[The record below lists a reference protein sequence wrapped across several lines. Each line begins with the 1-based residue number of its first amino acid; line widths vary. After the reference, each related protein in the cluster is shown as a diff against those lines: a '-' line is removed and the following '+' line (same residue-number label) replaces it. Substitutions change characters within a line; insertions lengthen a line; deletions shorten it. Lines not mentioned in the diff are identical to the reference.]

1 MARRRYQDEGGTIGF
16 GGLFG
21 TAFGHVGT
29 SIYFVLG
36 AIGLYALGVTPLL
49 ILIVGV
55 AFVATAWSYA
65 EGSAAMP
72 ESSGVTSFT
81 RRAFGPLAGFAAAWA
96 LLLDSIVLVAIV
108 CSFIPS
114 YLSVL
119 WPQLQDWPYDLLT
132 SLAVLVVI
140 VALNLLG
147 AHESVRLNGLMAFLG
162 VATLV
167 LLVIVG
173 FLVAVKPGLLW
184 SQVAFGTAPTWRSL
198 LYAVPLA
205 VAAFIGLDAVSSRA
219 ESALRPARD
228 VPRAIN
234 LVLPL
239 IVALAVGLSMVAL
252 SALPVG
258 ANVVPVDASTGLT
271 RPVPVVPGDEPGVF
285 VLADDPSTQVL
296 VPVEQSGPGY
306 VIPAQEPTGAV
317 TDSPDGPV
325 TRLYGTLLGSAYL
338 QDPVMGLV
346 ASLPES
352 MSGLEDILRVWLA
365 VLIAV
370 SLLLAANAVVGG
382 SARVAFSLARHHQV
396 PAALGR
402 VHATRMTPYVGIVLF
417 GVAVVILLAPN
428 DPLLLLGLFGFGA
441 ALAFTAANASVVA
454 LRYKE
459 PAISRPFA
467 IPFSVRYRGVPLP
480 VPAVVGAVA
489 MAAVWVLMVATHTA
503 GAVVGFAWLG
513 AGLVLYATYRRS
525 AGYALLTQPREAAV
539 PAAAL
544 SDVDYDRILVPV
556 VGTRLSDE
564 MMVLGCQ
571 LAAEKDAVIDVLYVL
586 EVPMNLPLDASLP
599 EGRARGKHV
608 LDTAMAVAREFGVEA
623 WPHLVSA
630 RSPGRAIVETA
641 REWDADVIIMGAV
654 RRYRPDGKLVGD
666 TVAHVMRQARAE
678 VLLNLVG
685 EDYPLQGSAAEYDAE
700 QAATKTA
707 PRATSSATTE
717 A

>member
-1 MARRRYQDEGGTIGF
+1 MARRRYQDGSGSIGF

-21 TAFGHVGT
+21 TSFGYVGT

-36 AIGLYALGVTPLL
+36 GIGLYALGVTPLL

-55 AFVATAWSYA
+55 VFVATAWSYA

-114 YLSVL
+114 YLSVF
-119 WPQLQDWPYDLLT
+119 WPQLQDWPYDFLT

-147 AHESVRLNGLMAFLG
+147 AHESVRLNALMALLG

-167 LLVIVG
+167 FLVIVG

-184 SQVAFGTAPTWRSL
+184 SQIALGTAPTWRSL

-219 ESALRPARD
+219 ETALRPARD

-239 IVALAVGLSMVAL
+239 IVALAVGLAVVAL

-258 ANVVPVDASTGLT
+258 ANVVPVDTATGLT

-296 VPVEQSGPGY
+296 VPVEQSGPGH

-317 TDSPDGPV
+317 TASPDGPV

-352 MSGLEDILRVWLA
+352 LSGLEDVLRVWLA
-365 VLIAV
+365 VIVAV

-382 SARVAFSLARHHQV
+382 SARVVFSLARHHQV

-417 GVAVVILLAPN
+417 GVGDRRAADPQRPAPAARAVRVRRRARVHGRERLHR
-428 DPLLLLGLFGFGA
+428 GA
-441 ALAFTAANASVVA
+441 ALPGALHLAAVRDPLQRPLPRRPAA
-454 LRYKE
+454 DPGRRRGGGHGRGLGAHGGHPRRRRRGRLRL
-459 PAISRPFA
+459 ARRRSRA
-467 IPFSVRYRGVPLP
+467 VRGVPAQQGLRAAH
-480 VPAVVGAVA
+480 PAPRG
-489 MAAVWVLMVATHTA
+489 
-503 GAVVGFAWLG
+503 GG
-513 AGLVLYATYRRS
+513 AGRGPLGRR
-525 AGYALLTQPREAAV
+525 LRPH
-539 PAAAL
+539 P
-544 SDVDYDRILVPV
+544 
-556 VGTRLSDE
+556 
-564 MMVLGCQ
+564 
-571 LAAEKDAVIDVLYVL
+571 
-586 EVPMNLPLDASLP
+586 
-599 EGRARGKHV
+599 RARGRHAAQRRDDGPR
-608 LDTAMAVAREFGVEA
+608 LPARGGEGRRHRRPLRARGADEPAAGRVAAGGPA
-623 WPHLVSA
+623 A
-630 RSPGRAIVETA
+630 
-641 REWDADVIIMGAV
+641 
-654 RRYRPDGKLVGD
+654 
-666 TVAHVMRQARAE
+666 RQARARHGDGRRAR
-678 VLLNLVG
+678 VRRRGVAAPGQRPLPRSCDRRHGAGVG
-685 EDYPLQGSAAEYDAE
+685 RRRHHHGRRP
-700 QAATKTA
+700 QAPGRTA
-707 PRATSSATTE
+707 GSSATPSRTSC
-717 A
+717 ARRARKCCSTSSPRTTPCRGPPPSTTPSRRPRGGARAVAGRHGG

>member
-1 MARRRYQDEGGTIGF
+1 MARRRYQDEGGAIGF

-21 TAFGHVGT
+21 TSFGYVGT

-49 ILIVGV
+49 ILIVGL

-114 YLSVL
+114 YLSVF
-119 WPQLQDWPYDLLT
+119 WPQLQDWPYDFLT

-147 AHESVRLNGLMAFLG
+147 AHESVRLNALMAFLG

-219 ESALRPARD
+219 ETALRPARD

-239 IVALAVGLSMVAL
+239 IVALAVGVAVVAL

-258 ANVVPVDASTGLT
+258 ANVVPVDPSTGLT

-285 VLADDPSTQVL
+285 VLAGDPATQVL
-296 VPVEQSGPGY
+296 VPVEQSGAGH

-317 TDSPDGPV
+317 TASPDGPV

-352 MSGLEDILRVWLA
+352 LSGLEDVLRVWLA

-417 GVAVVILLAPN
+417 GVAVVVLLVPN
-428 DPLLLLGLFGFGA
+428 DPLLLFGLFGFGA
-441 ALAFTAANASVVA
+441 ALAFTAANASIVA

-459 PAISRPFA
+459 PSISRPFA
-467 IPFSVRYRGVPLP
+467 IPFSVRFRGVPLP
-480 VPAVVGAVA
+480 VPAVVGAAA
-489 MAAVWVLMVATHTA
+489 MAVGLGAHGRHPRRRRRGRLRLARRRPRALRGVPAQHRLRAAHAAAGGRGAGRGPLRRGLRPHPRARRRHTA
-503 GAVVGFAWLG
+503 QRRDDGPRLPARGGEGRGHRRPVRARGAD
-513 AGLVLYATYRRS
+513 
-525 AGYALLTQPREAAV
+525 E
-539 PAAAL
+539 PAAGRVAAGGPGARQARPGHG
-544 SDVDYDRILVPV
+544 DR
-556 VGTRLSDE
+556 
-564 MMVLGCQ
+564 
-571 LAAEKDAVIDVLYVL
+571 
-586 EVPMNLPLDASLP
+586 
-599 EGRARGKHV
+599 GRAR
-608 LDTAMAVAREFGVEA
+608 
-623 WPHLVSA
+623 
-630 RSPGRAIVETA
+630 
-641 REWDADVIIMGAV
+641 V
-654 RRYRPDGKLVGD
+654 RRRGVAAPGQRPLPRPGDRRHGSGVGRGRHHHGRRPQ
-666 TVAHVMRQARAE
+666 VPRR
-678 VLLNLVG
+678 
-685 EDYPLQGSAAEYDAE
+685 
-700 QAATKTA
+700 TA
-707 PRATSSATTE
+707 SSSATRSRTSC
-717 A
+717 ARRARRCS